1 MVDLVGQSDRVV
13 PAEVAQVYNFHGA
26 NQGGLPDAADVLTV
40 LDVGANMH
48 LRACV
53 VDV

>member
-1 MVDLVGQSDRVV
+1 MVSLMGWCLRNLHRYTNFLILIRVV
-13 PAEVAQVYNFHGA
+13 
-26 NQGGLPDAADVLTV
+26 LPDAAVVLIV
-40 LDVGANMH
+40 LNMGANMH

>member
-1 MVDLVGQSDRVV
+1 MRRYTTFAAQIRVV
-13 PAEVAQVYNFHGA
+13 
-26 NQGGLPDAADVLTV
+26 LPDAVDVLTV

>member
-1 MVDLVGQSDRVV
+1 MRRYTTFVAQIRVV
-13 PAEVAQVYNFHGA
+13 
-26 NQGGLPDAADVLTV
+26 LLDAADVLTV

-53 VDV
+53 MDV